1 MKLFRIVTFCLMVI
15 TLPSCVDNVIEMQLG
30 EQLDEEVVNS
40 TATLHLRASETTG
53 DRTDVLLNKG
63 DSFCTEEFYVH
74 ASKPITS
81 NQTLLLETRIDLVS
95 AYSLST
101 GIEYK
106 ELPASFYEFIGGGS
120 FEFTQGSRRSEMK
133 QVKIYGVNKLGNV
146 LESGRYLLPI
156 TLVSPWQDSENS
168 TIYIDVTVRNS
179 WETKAELHDGS
190 ELYMVFYLNTAQFD
204 PRLATDFYIEKIDDM
219 WNRVWYQGVG
229 NIVNLRKSSVGYDYS
244 TGQATLELTSDM
256 KYILENYDT
265 YIRPVQETGRKVCL
279 CIEGGGKGIGFCNM
293 SDNQIDDFVYQV
305 KTIVERFH
313 LDGVNLW
320 DRDAKYGKDDTFPR
334 VNTTSYPKLIMS
346 LRQALGNYKLL
357 TLVDYEEPTEYFWD
371 IEACGGIEV
380 GGFIDYAWSGYNQPT
395 DKPYEIEVIDP
406 YHQDMPG
413 VSVRYPRKPIAGLNP
428 KRYGCTNAY
437 WHQGQS
443 EYTNLI
449 NWENAGL
456 RQNCIF
462 VFEDIRSN
470 LQDAYEGGTWNPEP
484 FLWAISTN
492 KPYKFIIDNM
502 QLSDRTGSG
511 YNKWIKTW

>member
-53 DRTDVLLNKG
+53 DRTHVLLNKG

-120 FEFTQGSRRSEMK
+120 FEFIKGSRRSEMK

-204 PRLATDFYIEKIDDM
+204 PRLATDFYFEKVEKRERI
-219 WNRVWYQGVG
+219 WYQGVG

-244 TGQATLELTSDM
+244 TGQAKLELTSDM
-256 KYILENYDT
+256 KYILENYET

-293 SDNQIDDFVYQV
+293 TDSQIDDFVYQV
-305 KTIVERFH
+305 KTIVDRYR

-320 DRDAKYGKDDTFPR
+320 DRDSKYGKDNSFPN
-334 VNTTSYPKLIMS
+334 VNTTSYPKLIKA

-395 DKPYEIEVIDP
+395 EEPYEIEVIDP
-406 YHQDMPG
+406 YHQGMPG

-437 WHQGQS
+437 WHKGQNS
-443 EYTNLI
+443 YTDLI
-449 NWENAGL
+449 QWEENGL
-456 RQNCIF
+456 RQNNIF
-462 VFEDIRSN
+462 VFEDIRSL
-470 LQDAYEGGTWNPEP
+470 LQDAYEGGTWNPEI
-484 FLWAISTN
+484 FFMNLFTSESFQYN
-492 KPYKFIIDNM
+492 IDVI
-502 QLSDRTGSG
+502 QLSDITGSG
-511 YNKWIKTW
+511 YNKWIKIW